1 VSRIF
6 YALTALAAVWIW
18 LFPQADLAAILVLV
32 LLPWAALVPV
42 AVSPHLYRFDDQRND
57 VRPNLAYAAIMAGL
71 ALAACAMYDVG
82 VLEWPRALAAGA
94 LLVALLSCAQLRCS
108 AASRGRASVALS
120 LCLINCF
127 YGYGAVALVDSKLDV
142 AARNHYQVEVLARH
156 SSASYRSRS
165 YYLRLAPWGPRSY
178 PRDVLVR
185 RALYARLPRGS
196 TACVEQGAG
205 ALGISWYVVSACD

>member
-1 VSRIF
+1 MSGIF

-71 ALAACAMYDVG
+71 
-82 VLEWPRALAAGA
+82 ALAAGA